1 MIAAGGTG
9 GHVYPA
15 LATAEALLNAEDG
28 DEAHQLHF
36 LGAAGGM
43 ERALVARSGLAFKSY
58 HEILAGP
65 LHGVSRP
72 RRFSSLLKLAIG
84 SLQSLGLLLRLR
96 PKVSLLT
103 GGWANMP
110 VALAAW
116 LLRIP
121 LVIYLPDIEPGLTIK
136 ALQPFASKIAIT
148 AAPSADFFP
157 AGKSVVTGYPLGDNR
172 LNARREDARRYFHL
186 EANRQT
192 LLVSGGSRGAR
203 SINIALAEN
212 LRKLLDL
219 GIQIIHVTGEFDWA
233 ANGRR
238 LGKLSEHPHYHAY
251 AYLHDEMGLAFA
263 GADLALCR
271 AGASALAEL
280 PFFGL
285 PSILVP
291 YPHAWRYQAVNA
303 DYLAQRGA
311 AVRLNDDE
319 LSDKL
324 FATVSGLLSDAR
336 RLDEMRAKAQSLAHA
351 DGAARLASL
360 LLEAGGG

>member
-15 LATAEALLNAEDG
+15 LATAEALLHNP
-28 DEAHQLHF
+28 DEAHQLVF

-43 ERALVARSGLAFKSY
+43 ERALAAQSGLDFAGY
-58 HEILAGP
+58 HEVLAGP
-65 LHGVSRP
+65 LHGLSLP
-72 RRFSSLLKLAIG
+72 RRMFSLLKLAIG
-84 SLQSLGLLLRLR
+84 SLQSLFLLMRLR
-96 PKVSLLT
+96 PRVCLLT

-121 LVIYLPDIEPGLTIK
+121 IVIYLPDIEPGLTIK

-157 AGKSVVTGYPLGDNR
+157 AGKSVVTGYPLGMNR
-172 LNARREDARRYFHL
+172 LSARREAARRHFQL
-186 EANRQT
+186 EADRRT
-192 LLVSGGSRGAR
+192 LLVFGGSRGAR

-212 LRKLLDL
+212 LRPLLDL
-219 GIQIIHVTGEFDWA
+219 GLQVIHVTGELDWA
-233 ANGRR
+233 ANTRR
-238 LGKLSEHPHYHAY
+238 LGNLGEHPQYHAF
-251 AYLHDEMGLAFA
+251 AYLHEDMGLAFA

-280 PFFGL
+280 PLFGL
-285 PSILVP
+285 PAILVP
-291 YPHAWRYQAVNA
+291 YPHAWHYQAVNA
-303 DYLAQRGA
+303 EYLAQRGA
-311 AVRLNDDE
+311 AVRLNDED
-319 LSDKL
+319 LADKL
-324 FATVSGLLSDAR
+324 FGAISELLSDTQ
-336 RLDEMRAKAQSLAHA
+336 RLDDMRKKAQSLATT

-360 LLEAGGG
+360 LLEVGGG